1 MLKYGFSSNGDISLA
16 LYSACVYDNKKLVAL
31 FLKNGGNAC
40 RFHYACFDIACKYGD
55 LTERHK
61 CRSPLSLSQVTKLFK
76 MLYVTIGDN
85 NKSKDLLI
93 IKCVKHKLYK
103 FINFLTK

>member
-1 MLKYGFSSNGDISLA
+1 MNKELIRLVENDDVFGFIRIYNTSL
-16 LYSACVYDNKKLVAL
+16 LNE
-31 FLKNGGNAC
+31 
-40 RFHYACFDIACKYGD
+40 D